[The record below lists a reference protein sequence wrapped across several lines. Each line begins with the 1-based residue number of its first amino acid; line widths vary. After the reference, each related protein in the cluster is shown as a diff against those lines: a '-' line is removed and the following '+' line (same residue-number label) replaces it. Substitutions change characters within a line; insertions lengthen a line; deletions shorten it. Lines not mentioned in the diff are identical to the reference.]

1 MARQYKI
8 TKATYNRLVGVIF
21 EYAIINDVKA
31 PKWFSEFVEKQFKPL
46 AADVTDLKLRMA
58 NVETRLGALEHN
70 VEVIFDI
77 LKRNDLH

>member
-1 MARQYKI
+1 
-8 TKATYNRLVGVIF
+8 
-21 EYAIINDVKA
+21 
-31 PKWFSEFVEKQFKPL
+31 L